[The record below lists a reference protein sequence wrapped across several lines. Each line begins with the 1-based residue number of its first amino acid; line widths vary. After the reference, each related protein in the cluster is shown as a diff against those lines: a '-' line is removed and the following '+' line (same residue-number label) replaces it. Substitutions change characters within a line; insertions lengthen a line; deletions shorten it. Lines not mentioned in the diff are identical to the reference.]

1 MLDSPVWADLGRLGE
16 SVAVAEIWN
25 RGLVRFAE
33 RWDTFGELTG
43 ARSTGFDLMSV
54 LSLLDGAISLMFSA
68 SSTRGG
74 KRGCK
79 RRLWF
84 RDIRKL
90 ITLMKK

>member
-1 MLDSPVWADLGRLGE
+1 MCSTLPCALWADLGRLDE
-16 SVAVAEIWN
+16 SVAVAEMWN

-33 RWDTFGELTG
+33 RWDTCGELTG

-54 LSLLDGAISLMFSA
+54 LSLLNGAVLLMFSA
-68 SSTRGG
+68 SST
-74 KRGCK
+74 RGCK

-90 ITLMKK
+90 IILMKK